1 MFLIM
6 KFFST
11 HIITSSFELYLNYLV
26 CFIVFQAIDG
36 ADGFQNT
43 HQPQHYESAK
53 FSIEQVCSIVKK
65 DELLNLEK

>member
-11 HIITSSFELYLNYLV
+11 HIITSSFELYLNFLV

-53 FSIEQVCSIVKK
+53 FSIQQVCSIVIE
-65 DELLNLEK
+65 DELFEP